1 MRHAH
6 VERSRLQEERVTAMQ
21 TLIRLTRLL
30 GGDSQRRAGLVNR
43 RRALVL
49 DKKLVDEK
57 PHRPVEF
64 VMLVRCGFVH
74 GGIPSGDASAY
85 LGGANALNRRPL
97 YATAAVIL
105 PRRRI
110 VNALKMS
117 VMPWSSAQMPAKI
130 SRV

>member
-1 MRHAH
+1 
-6 VERSRLQEERVTAMQ
+6 
-21 TLIRLTRLL
+21 TRPLD
-30 GGDSQRRAGLVNR
+30 GDSQRRAGLVNR
-43 RRALVL
+43 RWALVL

-64 VMLVRCGFVH
+64 VMLVRGGFVH
-74 GGIPSGDASAY
+74 GGIPLGDASAY
-85 LGGANALNRRPL
+85 LGGANALNRRPI
-97 YATAAVIL
+97 YATAAVIF